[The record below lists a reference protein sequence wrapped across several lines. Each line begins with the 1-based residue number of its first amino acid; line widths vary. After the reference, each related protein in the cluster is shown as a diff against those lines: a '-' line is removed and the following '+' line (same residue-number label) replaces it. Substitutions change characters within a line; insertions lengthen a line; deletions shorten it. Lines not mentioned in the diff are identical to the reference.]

1 MNPVAI
7 LFGAFVLVLTVELLR
22 RRTLREKYAAIWLVV
37 SLTVIVFAVVPAAM
51 TTAARLLGFALPSN
65 LLFLLGGLILTSIS
79 VHLSLEMGRLED
91 QTQRLAEEVAL
102 LRLDVVRL
110 TEESVGRSPVPF
122 PAPVPAPPYEDGMGM
137 AELIPDVDGP
147 TGLPTEPPVGTPDY
161 IRTE

>member
-37 SLTVIVFAVVPAAM
+37 SLAVIVFAVVPAAM
-51 TTAARLLGFALPSN
+51 TMAARLLGFALPSN

-110 TEESVGRSPVPF
+110 TEEAGKGSLVPI
-122 PAPVPAPPYEDGMGM
+122 PGGGDDEGTAEPMPEAVAPSGIAVESQEEMDGYVRI
-137 AELIPDVDGP
+137 ES
-147 TGLPTEPPVGTPDY
+147 
-161 IRTE
+161 